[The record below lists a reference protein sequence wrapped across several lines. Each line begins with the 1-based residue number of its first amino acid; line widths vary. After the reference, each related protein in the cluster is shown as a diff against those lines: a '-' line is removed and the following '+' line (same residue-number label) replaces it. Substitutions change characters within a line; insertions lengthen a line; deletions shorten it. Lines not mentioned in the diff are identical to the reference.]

1 MKRSI
6 NGIYYFIDSKVEIA
20 YTIDRNSCDDKK
32 RFENGNYFNSE
43 EARMALSSVKEALR
57 IMKSIRLVEN

>member
-1 MKRSI
+1 MKRTI

-20 YTIDRNSCDDKK
+20 YTIDRNSYDDKK

-43 EARMALSSVKEALR
+43 EARMALSSVKEAHR
-57 IMKSIRLVEN
+57 IMKSIRLVED